1 MKKILSLCIFCIMLL
16 TSACSSD
23 SVTPMPDVNITVSTP
38 LSAMSRAG
46 SISTPDGYKLHCIM
60 QFLDANGAKVGLQ
73 KTADVSSSGT
83 CSFTI
88 TGEEQES
95 AKSAIFW
102 AEYIKTDASAS
113 DIYNTSDLTSVSYK
127 TSAFDISN
135 KSAVEA
141 CDAFCGTLSSIKSN
155 SNVTLKRPF
164 IRLKFAPSNPTV
176 AKDATSLSVT
186 YTTHTDYNVFTSTA
200 KSTTELTLSNT
211 SFSAEDTPW
220 FAPFLLAPAD
230 QSKIPG
236 DINVSLNGGY
246 QKSFTISKN
255 DIPLDANTLITATGN
270 LTAND
275 VQIDISIDPDY
286 SGESDDNSS
295 DTPEDNDDPNADDPT
310 SEVSEIAVGTLL
322 KADGSVTTNSSEA
335 VAIVFHCGATTNDT
349 SAKYGNT
356 FASKKIIGYAAAL
369 TNIPTQDKAEYSN
382 YCSSSAMV
390 DLSDINFNTPR
401 SGIEWYTI
409 LKDAENAS
417 VGNLFISINEW
428 LPLHQLSG
436 NSMSSWF
443 IPDLN
448 QATALINSITAT
460 DSKIA
465 EHISLHS
472 LFRNNDSATKS
483 YLFTSTCKTESE
495 STSKIC
501 VIKLNRTKNDDNSY
515 TYSVSD
521 SDSDSDFSAT
531 INLTGGAICRMIFTV
546 FADN

>member
-1 MKKILSLCIFCIMLL
+1 MKKILSLCILCIMLL

-60 QFLDANGAKVGLQ
+60 QFLDDNGAKVGTQ

-102 AEYIKTDASAS
+102 AEYIKTDATSS

-135 KSAVEA
+135 KAAVEA

-155 SNVTLKRPF
+155 SKVTLKRPF

-211 SFSAEDTPW
+211 SFSAEVTPW
-220 FAPFLLAPAD
+220 FAPFLLAPAN

-349 SAKYGNT
+349 PAKYGNT
-356 FASKKIIGYAAAL
+356 FASKKIVGYAAAL

-382 YCSSSAMV
+382 YCSNSAKV
-390 DLSDINFNTPR
+390 DLSNIDFNTPR

-472 LFRNNDSATKS
+472 LFRNNDSATNS
-483 YLFTSTCKTESE
+483 NLFTSTCKTESE

-515 TYSVSD
+515 TYT
-521 SDSDSDFSAT
+521 DSDFSAT
-531 INLTGGAICRMIFTV
+531 ININSGAICRMIFTV

>member
-1 MKKILSLCIFCIMLL
+1 MKKILSLSILCIMLL

-38 LSAMSRAG
+38 SSAMSRAG
-46 SISTPDGYKLHCIM
+46 SVSTPDGYKLHCIM
-60 QFLDANGAKVGLQ
+60 QFLDANGAKVGTQ

-102 AEYIKTDASAS
+102 AEYIKTDATTS

-135 KSAVEA
+135 KAAVEA

-155 SNVTLKRPF
+155 TNVTLKRPF

-200 KSTTELTLSNT
+200 KSTTELTLSNS

-220 FAPFLLAPAD
+220 FAPFLLAPAN

-236 DINVSLNGGY
+236 DINISLNGGY

-255 DIPLDANTLITATGN
+255 DIPLDANTLITATGY

-286 SGESDDNSS
+286 SGTSDDNSS
-295 DTPEDNDDPNADDPT
+295 DSPEDNDDPNADDPT
-310 SEVSEIAVGTLL
+310 SEVSEISVGTLL
-322 KADGSVTTNSSEA
+322 KADGTVTTNSSEA
-335 VAIVFHCGATTNDT
+335 VAIVFHCEATTNDT
-349 SAKYGNT
+349 PAKYGNT
-356 FASKKIIGYAAAL
+356 FASKKIVGYATAL
-369 TNIPTQDKAEYSN
+369 TNIPATGSANYSN
-382 YCSSSAMV
+382 YCSNSAMV
-390 DLSDINFNTPR
+390 DLSDIDFNTPR
-401 SGIEWYTI
+401 SGIEWYKT
-409 LKDAENAS
+409 LKEAENAS
-417 VGNLFISINEW
+417 AGNLFISINEW
-428 LPLHQLSG
+428 LPSHQLSG
-436 NSMSSWF
+436 NSISSWF

-448 QATALINSITAT
+448 QTTALINSITAT

-465 EHISLHS
+465 DHISLHS
-472 LFRNNDSATKS
+472 LFRDNDSATNS
-483 YLFTSTCKTESE
+483 NLFTSTCKTESE
-495 STSKIC
+495 SDVEKSKIC
-501 VIKLNRTKNDDNSY
+501 VIKLNRTKNNDSY
-515 TYSVSD
+515 TYSAP
-521 SDSDSDFSAT
+521 DFSAT
-531 INLTGGAICRMIFTV
+531 INLNGGAICRMIFTV

>member
-46 SISTPDGYKLHCIM
+46 SISIPDGYKLHCIM
-60 QFLDANGAKVGLQ
+60 QFLDANGAKVGTQ

-102 AEYIKTDASAS
+102 AEYIKTDATAS

-135 KSAVEA
+135 KAAVEA

-211 SFSAEDTPW
+211 SFSAEVTPW
-220 FAPFLLAPAD
+220 FAPFLLAPAN

-236 DINVSLNGGY
+236 DINVTLNGGY

-310 SEVSEIAVGTLL
+310 SEVSEISVGTLL

-349 SAKYGNT
+349 PAKYGNT
-356 FASKKIIGYAAAL
+356 FASKKIVGYAAAL
-369 TNIPTQDKAEYSN
+369 TNIDDSYLKY
-382 YCSSSAMV
+382 SSSDAPV
-390 DLSDINFNTPR
+390 DLSNIDTTIKY
-401 SGIEWYTI
+401 SGIEWYNF
-409 LKDAENAS
+409 LKNAKNAS
-417 VGNLFISINEW
+417 DNTLFKSIDDW
-428 LPLHQLSG
+428 LKLNQLSG
-436 NSMSSWF
+436 NSISSWF
-443 IPDLN
+443 IPDLEQTTKLVQSSTIELSNLFN
-448 QATALINSITAT
+448 QKLAGTSSNLLTS
-460 DSKIA
+460 
-465 EHISLHS
+465 SLC
-472 LFRNNDSATKS
+472 T
-483 YLFTSTCKTESE
+483 
-495 STSKIC
+495 
-501 VIKLNRTKNDDNSY
+501 
-515 TYSVSD
+515 D
-521 SDSDSDFSAT
+521 SDSKTKINVIKISRTGNDPNYTYAVEDNNTSNS
-531 INLTGGAICRMIFTV
+531 INLNTGAICRMIFTV